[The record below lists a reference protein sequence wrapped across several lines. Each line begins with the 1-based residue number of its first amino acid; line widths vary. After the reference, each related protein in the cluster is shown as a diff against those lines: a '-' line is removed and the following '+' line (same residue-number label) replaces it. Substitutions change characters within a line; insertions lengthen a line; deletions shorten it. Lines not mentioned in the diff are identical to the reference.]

1 MKPAPTTRPWCRSQ
15 RSPIVVFLIT
25 SCLICLLTSVGVA
38 DQSCLGSGQALGD
51 YVAVGIRCDQ
61 PSIAID
67 SASAVTSTSTN
78 GATTP
83 YVQYRW
89 VSVCAGAGPTAAV
102 GQSADCGQA
111 NTCPD
116 PADRVW
122 RLWGRKPSGDWD
134 PFGTQCAGLTGPPPA
149 QTPKPQVT
157 PGLVLNALRQMG
169 LPALRAHTQPENK
182 TLVNFA
188 TIFYTE
194 PHPFIRTISLLG
206 QQVHVEATTSAFVW
220 HYGDGMS
227 TTTSTPGAPYPAKDI
242 THNYLDAH
250 TTVQT
255 SVDVTY
261 SARFQVGGGDW
272 QDIPETVTI
281 AGPAS
286 ALRISEATAL
296 LSGDYH

>member
-1 MKPAPTTRPWCRSQ
+1 MNRRAPVMCHILCCTAVMAALLSLALIPRSAASSCGAAGESGDDFVSVHVSCQQPASGGGVSEAAEEKPASGN
-15 RSPIVVFLIT
+15 
-25 SCLICLLTSVGVA
+25 VG
-38 DQSCLGSGQALGD
+38 
-51 YVAVGIRCDQ
+51 
-61 PSIAID
+61 PAILE
-67 SASAVTSTSTN
+67 
-78 GATTP
+78 
-83 YVQYRW
+83 YRW
-89 VSVCAGAGPTAAV
+89 HSPCLRFDRTDQAGEAPDCAIARM
-102 GQSADCGQA
+102 
-111 NTCPD
+111 CPD
-116 PADRVW
+116 RAARSW
-122 RLWGRKPSGDWD
+122 QLWGLRADTGAWEYLSSRC
-134 PFGTQCAGLTGPPPA
+134 FAGLKPPTPA

-194 PHPFIRTISLLG
+194 PHPFVRTITLLG
-206 QQVHVEATTSAFVW
+206 QQVHVEATPSGFVW

-261 SARFQVGGGDW
+261 SARFQVGGGNW

>member
-1 MKPAPTTRPWCRSQ
+1 MLISAQPLGFTVAFATDCAASGEGAGSVLNVGMTCGTPMTGISGSGPHPTNAPT
-15 RSPIVVFLIT
+15 
-25 SCLICLLTSVGVA
+25 G
-38 DQSCLGSGQALGD
+38 
-51 YVAVGIRCDQ
+51 
-61 PSIAID
+61 D
-67 SASAVTSTSTN
+67 SAPR
-78 GATTP
+78 P

-134 PFGTQCAGLTGPPPA
+134 PFGTQCARPTGPPPA

-188 TIFYTE
+188 TIFYAE
-194 PHPFIRTISLLG
+194 PHSFARTITLLG
-206 QQVHVEATTSAFVW
+206 HQVHVEATPSAFVW

-250 TTVQT
+250 TPVLT
-255 SVDVTY
+255 SVGVPS
-261 SARFQVGGGDW
+261 SARFQVGDGGW

>member
-1 MKPAPTTRPWCRSQ
+1 VNSPRTLALTTLAA
-15 RSPIVVFLIT
+15 I
-25 SCLICLLTSVGVA
+25 LLTVQAWASPTAVASACEASGESAGSVLNVGMTCGTPMTGI
-38 DQSCLGSGQALGD
+38 SGSGPHSADALAGGA
-51 YVAVGIRCDQ
+51 AV
-61 PSIAID
+61 
-67 SASAVTSTSTN
+67 
-78 GATTP
+78 TP

-89 VSVCAGAGPTAAV
+89 VSVCAGTGPAATV
-102 GQSADCGQA
+102 GVSADCGQA

-134 PFGTQCAGLTGPPPA
+134 PFGTQCAGPTGPPPA

-157 PGLVLNALRQMG
+157 PGLVLNALRQIG
-169 LPALRAHTQPENK
+169 LPALRAHTQPEHK

-188 TIFYTE
+188 TIFYAE
-194 PHPFIRTISLLG
+194 PHSFVRTITLLG
-206 QQVHVEATTSAFVW
+206 QQVHVEATPTSFVW
-220 HYGDGMS
+220 HYGDGIT

-261 SARFQVGGGDW
+261 SARFQVGGGGW
-272 QDIPETVTI
+272 QDIAETVTI
-281 AGPAS
+281 AGPS
-286 ALRISEATAL
+286 SPLRISEATAL

>member
-1 MKPAPTTRPWCRSQ
+1 VALVIGAGPGGFGAALGSDCEPSGEGAGSVLNLGMTCATPTTAISGTG
-15 RSPIVVFLIT
+15 T
-25 SCLICLLTSVGVA
+25 STTTAATG
-38 DQSCLGSGQALGD
+38 G
-51 YVAVGIRCDQ
+51 
-61 PSIAID
+61 
-67 SASAVTSTSTN
+67 ASA
-78 GATTP
+78 P
-83 YVQYRW
+83 RYLQYRW
-89 VSVCAGAGPTAAV
+89 VSVCAGSGPAAQV

-122 RLWGRKPSGDWD
+122 RLWARKTSGDWD
-134 PFGTQCAGLTGPPPA
+134 PFGTECAGPAGPPPA

-157 PGLVLNALRQMG
+157 PGLVLNALRQLG
-169 LPALRAHTQPENK
+169 LPALRAHTQPEDK

-188 TIFYTE
+188 TIFYAE
-194 PHPFIRTISLLG
+194 PHPFVRTITLLG
-206 QQVHVEATTSAFVW
+206 QQVHVEATPTSFTW

-242 THNYLDAH
+242 THNYVDAH

-261 SARFQVGGGDW
+261 SARFQVGGGGW
-272 QDIPETVTI
+272 QEIPETVTI

-296 LSGDYH
+296 LSGDYHERE